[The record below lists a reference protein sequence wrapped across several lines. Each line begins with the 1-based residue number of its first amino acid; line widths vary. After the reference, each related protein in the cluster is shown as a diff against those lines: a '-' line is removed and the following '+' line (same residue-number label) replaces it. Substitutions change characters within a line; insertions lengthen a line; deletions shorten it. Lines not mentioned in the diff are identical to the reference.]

1 MHLFLFAF
9 AIGLALF
16 SVVLVY
22 FFHLLHLLLLDRL
35 FLFFLLVGLLVT
47 SFGSLLIFIVVFRV
61 CLELVLADLTR
72 DALGLDVNLFTHFVE
87 PGFSSEFFMRLLA
100 GNVLDLR
107 SVDVDYFH
115 NMNFRFLSI
124 HGIDNIEV
132 I

>member
-9 AIGLALF
+9 AFGLALF

-22 FFHLLHLLLLDRL
+22 FFHLLHLLLLGRL

-47 SFGSLLIFIVVFRV
+47 GFGGLLIFIVVFRV
-61 CLELVLADLTR
+61 RLELLLADLTR

-87 PGFSSEFFMRLLA
+87 PGFSSEFFMWLLT
-100 GNVLDLR
+100 GNVLDLC
-107 SVDVDYFH
+107 SVDVDYFY
-115 NMNFRFLSI
+115 NVNFRFLSI

>member
-22 FFHLLHLLLLDRL
+22 FFHLLHLLLLGRL

-47 SFGSLLIFIVVFRV
+47 GFGSLLIFIVVFRV
-61 CLELVLADLTR
+61 RLELLLADLAR
-72 DALGLDVNLFTHFVE
+72 DALGLDVNLFTHFVQ
-87 PGFSSEFFMRLLA
+87 PGFSSEFFMWLLA
-100 GNVLDLR
+100 GNVLDLC
-107 SVDVDYFH
+107 SVDIDYFY
-115 NMNFRFLSI
+115 NVNFRFLSI